1 MCLSAPTTTYTT
13 YSLAARST
21 ILLTGWP
28 NATEE
33 KKENRKIMYA
43 LQISSFGEP
52 SDVVERVELP
62 DPHDPLGNEV
72 LVAMEYAPIDGSD
85 LLTIRGQYGS
95 LPSLPTGLGFEG
107 VGRIL
112 SVGEEVD
119 DLKVGDRALLLSP
132 APSWR
137 EKIIL
142 PSTRL
147 VPLPHN
153 ADPQQLS
160 MLSINPPTAAL
171 LLSEYVE
178 LKPGDWVI
186 HNAGNSGVGR
196 SVIAFAKDR
205 GLRTVS
211 LVRRPELIDELVA
224 AGGDIVLVDG
234 AEISARVAQATG
246 NAKIALAIDGVGGE
260 AMLSLSSC
268 LSPGGTLVLYYAV
281 SSQPSLASFVD
292 LVYRNVTIRGFWYAN
307 PAFHASPK
315 LMEAIKTGARLIAE
329 GKLHV
334 PVAAT
339 YPLFA
344 AKEAIAHAQR
354 GGKILFKLS

>member
-1 MCLSAPTTTYTT
+1 
-13 YSLAARST
+13 
-21 ILLTGWP
+21 
-28 NATEE
+28 
-33 KKENRKIMYA
+33 MYA

-52 SDVVERVELP
+52 SDVVELVKLP
-62 DPHDPLGNEV
+62 DPHDPLANEV
-72 LVAMEYAPIDGSD
+72 LVAMEYAPINGSD

-119 DLKVGDRALLLSP
+119 DLKVGDRVLLLSP

-147 VPLPHN
+147 VPLPHD

-171 LLSEYVE
+171 LLSEFVE

-281 SSQPSLASFVD
+281 SSKPSLASFVD
-292 LVYRNVTIRGFWYAN
+292 LVYRNVTIRGFWFAN

-329 GKLHV
+329 GKLHQ

-339 YPLFA
+339 YPLVA

-354 GGKILFKLS
+354 GGKVLFKLS

>member
-1 MCLSAPTTTYTT
+1 
-13 YSLAARST
+13 
-21 ILLTGWP
+21 
-28 NATEE
+28 
-33 KKENRKIMYA
+33 
-43 LQISSFGEP
+43 
-52 SDVVERVELP
+52 
-62 DPHDPLGNEV
+62 V
-72 LVAMEYAPIDGSD
+72 LVAMEYAPINGSV
-85 LLTIRGQYGS
+85 LQTIRGQYGR
-95 LPSLPTGLGFEG
+95 LPSLPAGLGNEG

-112 SVGEEVD
+112 SVGGEVD
-119 DLKVGDRALLLSP
+119 DLKVGDRVLLPSSS
-132 APSWR
+132 PSWR
-137 EKIIL
+137 EKVIL
-142 PSTRL
+142 PSTGL
-147 VPLPHN
+147 FPLPQN

-186 HNAGNSGVGR
+186 QNAGNSGVGR

-211 LVRRPELIDELVA
+211 LVRRQELIDELVA

-246 NAKIALAIDGVGGE
+246 NAKVALALDGVGGE

-268 LSPGGTLVLYYAV
+268 LSPGGTLVLYFAV
-281 SSQPSLASFVD
+281 SSKPGLASFVD
-292 LVYRNVTIRGFWYAN
+292 LVFRNVTIRGFWLAN
-307 PAFHASPK
+307 PAFRASPK
-315 LMEAIKTGARLIAE
+315 VVEAIKTGARLIAE
-329 GKLHV
+329 GKLHM

-339 YPLFA
+339 YPLVA

-354 GGKILFKLS
+354 GGKVLFKLS

>member
-1 MCLSAPTTTYTT
+1 
-13 YSLAARST
+13 
-21 ILLTGWP
+21 
-28 NATEE
+28 
-33 KKENRKIMYA
+33 MYA

-52 SDVVERVELP
+52 SDVVELVKLP
-62 DPHDPLGNEV
+62 DPHDPLANEV
-72 LVAMEYAPIDGSD
+72 LVAVEYAPINGSD
-85 LLTIRGQYGS
+85 LQTIRGQYGR
-95 LPSLPTGLGFEG
+95 LPSLPTGLGKEG

-119 DLKVGDRALLLSP
+119 HLKVGDRVLLPSSS
-132 APSWR
+132 PSWG
-137 EKIIL
+137 EKVTL
-142 PSTRL
+142 PSRGL
-147 VPLPHN
+147 FPLPHN

-160 MLSINPPTAAL
+160 MLSIDPPTAAL
-171 LLSEYVE
+171 LLSEYVA

-196 SVIAFAKDR
+196 SVIAFARDR

-234 AEISARVAQATG
+234 AEVSARVAQATG
-246 NAKIALAIDGVGGE
+246 HAQIALALDGVGGE

-268 LSPGGTLVLYYAV
+268 LRSGGTLVLYYAV
-281 SSQPSLASFVD
+281 SGKPGLASFED
-292 LVYRNVTIRGFWYAN
+292 LVFRNVTIRGFWLVN
-307 PAFHASPK
+307 PAFRASPK
-315 LMEAIKTGARLIAE
+315 VVEAIKTGARLMAE
-329 GKLHV
+329 GKLHM

-339 YPLFA
+339 YPLVA

-354 GGKILFKLS
+354 GGKVLFKPS

>member
-1 MCLSAPTTTYTT
+1 MYL
-13 YSLAARST
+13 LADRST

-28 NATEE
+28 SATEE
-33 KKENRKIMYA
+33 KKESRKSMYA

-52 SDVVERVELP
+52 SDVVELVKLP
-62 DPHDPLGNEV
+62 DPHDPLANEV
-72 LVAMEYAPIDGSD
+72 LVAMEYAPINGSV
-85 LLTIRGQYGS
+85 LQTIRGQYGR
-95 LPSLPTGLGFEG
+95 LPSLPAGLGNEG

-112 SVGEEVD
+112 SVGVEVD
-119 DLKVGDRALLLSP
+119 DLKVGDRVPLPSP
-132 APSWR
+132 SPSWR

-142 PSTRL
+142 PSTGL
-147 VPLPHN
+147 FPLPQN

-211 LVRRPELIDELVA
+211 LVRRQELIDELVA

-246 NAKIALAIDGVGGE
+246 NAKVALALDGVGEE

-268 LSPGGTLVLYYAV
+268 LSPGGTLVLYSAV
-281 SSQPSLASFVD
+281 SSKPGLASFVD
-292 LVYRNVTIRGFWYAN
+292 LVFRNVTIRGFWLAN
-307 PAFHASPK
+307 PAFRASPK
-315 LMEAIKTGARLIAE
+315 VVEAIKTGARLMAE
-329 GKLHV
+329 GKLHM

-339 YPLFA
+339 YPLVA

-354 GGKILFKLS
+354 GGKVLFKLA

>member
-1 MCLSAPTTTYTT
+1 
-13 YSLAARST
+13 
-21 ILLTGWP
+21 
-28 NATEE
+28 
-33 KKENRKIMYA
+33 MYA

-52 SDVVERVELP
+52 SDVVELVKLP
-62 DPHDPLGNEV
+62 DPHDPLANEV
-72 LVAMEYAPIDGSD
+72 LVAMEYAPINGSV
-85 LLTIRGQYGS
+85 LQTIRGQYGS

-119 DLKVGDRALLLSP
+119 DLKVGDRVLLLSP
-132 APSWR
+132 SPSWR

-147 VPLPHN
+147 FPLPHN

-178 LKPGDWVI
+178 LGPGDWVI
-186 HNAGNSGVGR
+186 HTAGNSGVGR

-268 LSPGGTLVLYYAV
+268 LSPGGTLVLYFAV
-281 SSQPSLASFVD
+281 SMKPGLASFVD
-292 LVYRNVTIRGFWYAN
+292 LVYRNVTIRGFWFAN

-339 YPLFA
+339 YPLVA
-344 AKEAIAHAQR
+344 AKEAIVHAQR
-354 GGKILFKLS
+354 GGKVLFKFS

>member
-1 MCLSAPTTTYTT
+1 
-13 YSLAARST
+13 
-21 ILLTGWP
+21 
-28 NATEE
+28 
-33 KKENRKIMYA
+33 MYA
-43 LQISSFGEP
+43 LQISRFGEP
-52 SDVVERVELP
+52 SDVVELVKLP
-62 DPHDPLGNEV
+62 DPHDPLANEV
-72 LVAMEYAPIDGSD
+72 LVAVEYAPINGSD

-95 LPSLPTGLGFEG
+95 LPALPAGLGFEG

-112 SVGEEVD
+112 SVGEEVNH
-119 DLKVGDRALLLSP
+119 LKVGDRVLLPSP
-132 APSWR
+132 STSWR

-142 PSTRL
+142 PSTGL
-147 VPLPHN
+147 FPLPQN

-160 MLSINPPTAAL
+160 MLGINPPTAAL
-171 LLSEYVE
+171 LLSEYVA

-186 HNAGNSGVGR
+186 QDAGNSGVGR

-234 AEISARVAQATG
+234 AEVSARVAKATG
-246 NAKIALAIDGVGGE
+246 HAKIDLAIDGVGGE

-268 LSPGGTLVLYYAV
+268 LRPGGTLVLYYAV
-281 SSQPSLASFVD
+281 SSKPGLASFVD
-292 LVYRNVTIRGFWYAN
+292 LVYCNVTIRGFWFAN
-307 PAFHASPK
+307 PAFHTSPK
-315 LMEAIKTGARLIAE
+315 LVEAIKTGVRLIAE
-329 GKLHV
+329 GRLHM

-339 YPLFA
+339 YPLVA

-354 GGKILFKLS
+354 GGKVLFKLA

>member
-1 MCLSAPTTTYTT
+1 
-13 YSLAARST
+13 
-21 ILLTGWP
+21 
-28 NATEE
+28 
-33 KKENRKIMYA
+33 MYA

-52 SDVVERVELP
+52 SDVVELVKLP
-62 DPHDPLGNEV
+62 DPHDPLANEV
-72 LVAMEYAPIDGSD
+72 LVAMEYAPINGSD

-119 DLKVGDRALLLSP
+119 GLKVGDRVLLLSP

-147 VPLPHN
+147 VPLPQN

-171 LLSEYVE
+171 LLSAYVE
-178 LKPGDWVI
+178 LGPGDWVI

-234 AEISARVAQATG
+234 VEISARVAQATG

-268 LSPGGTLVLYYAV
+268 LSPGGTLVLYFAV
-281 SSQPSLASFVD
+281 SMKPGLASFVD
-292 LVYRNVTIRGFWYAN
+292 LVYRNVTIRGFWFAN

-339 YPLFA
+339 YPLVA

-354 GGKILFKLS
+354 GGKVLFKLS